1 MWKKIGHQPV
11 GGMREAGF
19 IELTDYL
26 IVLGSQGR
34 TIFDCLTN
42 VKTERDRQDYYLEN
56 WNSDSGII
64 EGIGKFKDKE
74 IVCGGFE
81 YPEQLLKSTND
92 NWIIQ
97 IQNENR
103 ANYKKEIKMAEV
115 MYLFNPKI
123 NSKIEVNV
131 FHYSITRAYGF
142 SPTGKSFVITESD
155 GITMWTRNG

>member
-26 IVLGSQGR
+26 MVLGSQGR

-42 VKTERDRQDYYLEN
+42 EKTERDRQDYYLEN
-56 WNSDSGII
+56 WKSDTGII
-64 EGIGKFKDKE
+64 EGIGMFKDKE

-81 YPEQLLKSTND
+81 HPDKLLKSTND

-97 IQNENR
+97 IRKENR
-103 ANYKKEIKMAEV
+103 ANYKNEIKIAEV

-123 NSKIEVNV
+123 DAKIEVNV
-131 FHYSITRAYGF
+131 FHCSITRAYGF

-155 GITMWTRNG
+155 GITMWKRNG